1 MLTTLTSQQI
11 DRIHDAT
18 LRILDETGIVLDHP
32 GARSLLLDHGARE
45 DGGRVCLPAELVK
58 RCLATCPPTVTLQG
72 RGGNATLGDGAL
84 HVHNLGGARDVLDG
98 PGGETR
104 PAMSADVAASA
115 RLLDALPNAT
125 TVTPM
130 YTPQDVSAEAM
141 TLVMFAETVRN
152 TTKPINGPGVQTA
165 DEARLL
171 FEMLQIVFG
180 ERPQVSVGVSPVSP
194 LTFPADNTG
203 AILEV
208 ARLGLPFGP
217 LPCPQV
223 GATAPMT
230 LAGALALQ
238 NAENLAAIVLAQ
250 LVRPG
255 LPIIYCGRLAVM
267 DMRTIAPLWGNPE
280 TGLISAATVQLGHRY
295 GLPVNVYGLCTTAYD
310 LDMQNG
316 YERAINAALPALAGA
331 DEISGIGEMGGGVLS
346 CPAQMVIDDEIAGAV
361 QRLRRGFAV
370 DDETLAVELTRAVMD
385 GDRNFLAQR
394 HTVQHM
400 RRGEV
405 WMGNLAVAEGT
416 WNVWREA
423 GRPTATENAHE
434 RAQHLLSTHRVPPLA
449 EDQDRALKQ
458 VIMSVN

>member
-1 MLTTLTSQQI
+1 E
-11 DRIHDAT
+11 AT

-58 RCLATCPPTVTLQG
+58 RCVALCPPTVTLQG

-115 RLLDALPNAT
+115 CLLDALPNAT

-180 ERPQVSVGVSPVSP
+180 DRPQVSVGVSPVSP

-385 GDRNFLAQR
+385 GDRNYLAQR

-400 RRGEV
+400 RGGEV
-405 WMGNLAVAEGT
+405 WMGNLAVVEGT
-416 WNVWREA
+416 WYAWREA

>member
-1 MLTTLTSQQI
+1 MLTTLTSHQI
-11 DRIHDAT
+11 DRIHEAT

-58 RCLATCPPTVTLQG
+58 RCLALCPPTVTLQG

-84 HVHNLGGARDVLDG
+84 HVHNLGGARRCAG
-98 PGGETR
+98 PARRRDAPGHERGCGCQR
-104 PAMSADVAASA
+104 APAGCPAQRDHRDADVHAAGC
-115 RLLDALPNAT
+115 
-125 TVTPM
+125 
-130 YTPQDVSAEAM
+130 SAEAM

-180 ERPQVSVGVSPVSP
+180 ERPQVSVGISPVSP

-208 ARLGLPFGP
+208 ARLGAAVWPAALSSGRRDRTHDAGGRAG
-217 LPCPQV
+217 LAERRESGRHCAGAACPPRPAHHLLRAAGSDGYADDCAAVGQPGNGANLRGD
-223 GATAPMT
+223 GATGAS
-230 LAGALALQ
+230 LRAAGQRLRAVHHRLRSGYAERLRAGHQRDAAGA
-238 NAENLAAIVLAQ
+238 
-250 LVRPG
+250 
-255 LPIIYCGRLAVM
+255 GR
-267 DMRTIAPLWGNPE
+267 R
-280 TGLISAATVQLGHRY
+280 
-295 GLPVNVYGLCTTAYD
+295 
-310 LDMQNG
+310 
-316 YERAINAALPALAGA
+316 

-385 GDRNFLAQR
+385 GDRNYLAQR

-400 RRGEV
+400 RGGEV
-405 WMGNLAVAEGT
+405 WMGNLAVVEGT
-416 WNVWREA
+416 WNAWREA

>member
-1 MLTTLTSQQI
+1 M
-11 DRIHDAT
+11 
-18 LRILDETGIVLDHP
+18 
-32 GARSLLLDHGARE
+32 
-45 DGGRVCLPAELVK
+45 
-58 RCLATCPPTVTLQG
+58 
-72 RGGNATLGDGAL
+72 
-84 HVHNLGGARDVLDG
+84 
-98 PGGETR
+98 
-104 PAMSADVAASA
+104 
-115 RLLDALPNAT
+115 
-125 TVTPM
+125 
-130 YTPQDVSAEAM
+130 
-141 TLVMFAETVRN
+141 
-152 TTKPINGPGVQTA
+152 
-165 DEARLL
+165 
-171 FEMLQIVFG
+171 
-180 ERPQVSVGVSPVSP
+180 
-194 LTFPADNTG
+194 
-203 AILEV
+203 
-208 ARLGLPFGP
+208 
-217 LPCPQV
+217 
-223 GATAPMT
+223 
-230 LAGALALQ
+230 Q

-295 GLPVNVYGLCTTAYD
+295 GLPVNVYGLCTTVYD

-316 YERAINAALPALAGA
+316 YERAINVTLPALAGA

-385 GDRNFLAQR
+385 GDRNYLAQR

-405 WMGNLAVAEGT
+405 WMGNLAVVEST

>member
-1 MLTTLTSQQI
+1 
-11 DRIHDAT
+11 
-18 LRILDETGIVLDHP
+18 
-32 GARSLLLDHGARE
+32 
-45 DGGRVCLPAELVK
+45 
-58 RCLATCPPTVTLQG
+58 
-72 RGGNATLGDGAL
+72 
-84 HVHNLGGARDVLDG
+84 
-98 PGGETR
+98 
-104 PAMSADVAASA
+104 
-115 RLLDALPNAT
+115 
-125 TVTPM
+125 
-130 YTPQDVSAEAM
+130 
-141 TLVMFAETVRN
+141 
-152 TTKPINGPGVQTA
+152 
-165 DEARLL
+165 
-171 FEMLQIVFG
+171 
-180 ERPQVSVGVSPVSP
+180 
-194 LTFPADNTG
+194 
-203 AILEV
+203 
-208 ARLGLPFGP
+208 
-217 LPCPQV
+217 
-223 GATAPMT
+223 
-230 LAGALALQ
+230 
-238 NAENLAAIVLAQ
+238 
-250 LVRPG
+250 
-255 LPIIYCGRLAVM
+255 M

-295 GLPVNVYGLCTTAYD
+295 GLPVNVYGLCTTVYD

-316 YERAINAALPALAGA
+316 YERAINVTLPALAGA